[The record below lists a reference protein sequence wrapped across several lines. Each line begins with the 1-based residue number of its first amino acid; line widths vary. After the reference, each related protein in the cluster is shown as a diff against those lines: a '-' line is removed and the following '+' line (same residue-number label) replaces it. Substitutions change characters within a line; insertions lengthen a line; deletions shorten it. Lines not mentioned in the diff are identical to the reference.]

1 MEAANKV
8 VTTAVERLSEAAELV
23 KKKEEI
29 WNEIL
34 FIPNRE

>member
-8 VTTAVERLSEAAELV
+8 VTTAFERLSEAVELV

-29 WNEIL
+29 WN
-34 FIPNRE
+34 